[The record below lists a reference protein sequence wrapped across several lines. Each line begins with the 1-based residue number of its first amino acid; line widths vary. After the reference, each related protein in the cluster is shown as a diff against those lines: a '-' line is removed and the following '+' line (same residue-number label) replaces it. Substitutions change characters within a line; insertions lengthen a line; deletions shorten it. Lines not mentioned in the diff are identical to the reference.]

1 MKMFQRRWCH
11 YQLKREITEFEVI
24 ERDNKL
30 NKQFHLSGCMF
41 GKSAY
46 AYPKEMLQAGL
57 IVWCMWNVPHMG
69 QKASKNSVAYLNI
82 LMLSS

>member
-1 MKMFQRRWCH
+1 MMFQRRWCH

-41 GKSAY
+41 GESAY
-46 AYPKEMLQAGL
+46 AYFLPCFKQVWLSDACEMFL
-57 IVWCMWNVPHMG
+57 IWDKRLLKI
-69 QKASKNSVAYLNI
+69 QLLI
-82 LMLSS
+82 

>member
-41 GKSAY
+41 GESAY
-46 AYPKEMLQAGL
+46 AYFLP
-57 IVWCMWNVPHMG
+57 
-69 QKASKNSVAYLNI
+69 
-82 LMLSS
+82 